1 MNSEQFSVNSE
12 SRSRIGLV
20 TCQKYMEMTPD
31 EQALIRVLA
40 EFGVQAVP
48 VAWDD
53 ARVDWAAY
61 DGLVVRTAWN
71 YHEKPEAFGVWL
83 AVVEQAG
90 VPLWNAPQVIRWNME
105 KTYLRELAQQGVA
118 IVPTVWLE
126 QGEVPVLANIL
137 TEQNWTEAVV
147 KPVISASATE
157 TWVTATSTGSTST
170 SSVGT
175 IEQSRFEKMLG
186 KMGVMVQQKMPIEQG
201 EWSLIFLGGAYSHA
215 VLKRPATGDFRV
227 QEEHGGSSTVTE
239 PPESLIEQA
248 RQVQAVFDCLYA
260 RVDGMVVNGRF
271 ILMELELIEPA
282 LFLGLAAGSVERF
295 AEQIKKRL
303 NDPHITQINSL
314 PKSA

>member
-12 SRSRIGLV
+12 GKTRIGLV
-20 TCQKYMEMTPD
+20 TCLKYMDMTPD
-31 EQALIRVLA
+31 EQALIVALA
-40 EFGVQAVP
+40 ELGVEANA

-53 ARVDWAAY
+53 VQVNWAEFA
-61 DGLVVRTAWN
+61 GLVIRTTWN
-71 YHEKPEAFGVWL
+71 YHEHPVVFQSWL
-83 AVVEQAG
+83 ERVEQAG
-90 VPLWNAPQVIRWNME
+90 VPLWNPPDVVRWNME
-105 KTYLRELAQQGVA
+105 KTYLRDLAQQGVA

-126 QGEVPVLANIL
+126 QGETAVLANIL

-170 SSVGT
+170 SSVAVSD
-175 IEQSRFEKMLG
+175 QSRFEKM
-186 KMGVMVQQKMPIEQG
+186 MTQRAVMVQQKMPIEQG
-201 EWSLIFLGGAYSHA
+201 EWSLIFLGGEYSHA
-215 VLKRPATGDFRV
+215 VLKRPAAGDFRV

-295 AEQIKKRL
+295 AGQIVKRL
-303 NDPHITQINSL
+303 DDPQIVSL
-314 PKSA
+314 